1 MKPKLSRRM
10 AEHRETVAAAQKI
23 SASVLFAD
31 ICGSTRLFEQYG
43 DLHARQIET
52 RVLDAFAARTAAHD
66 GLVVKTIGDEI
77 MSRFPDAPQ
86 AVRAACEMHRAVKE
100 DPMLAELGI
109 ACKIGLH
116 YGSVLLENNDVFGDA
131 VNVAARMVSLSKA
144 DQIIT
149 TRATVEHLPSDLGQ
163 ITRSLGLSWVRGKQ
177 DEMEIFEVI
186 WQDSNSLTQM
196 SDPGSKENQEALRSL
211 FYSRLILEHRGRRVE
226 VVPSA
231 QAFTMGRDERSS
243 LVVDRE
249 MVSRSHADIQFRQ
262 GKFVLADHSTNGT
275 YLLLDN
281 GARFFVRREEFALY
295 DRGVISLGQ
304 VVLDNNPD
312 LIRYQ
317 CIQA

>member
-1 MKPKLSRRM
+1 MKVKLSSLM
-10 AEHRETVAAAQKI
+10 AGLDDPAVPQQQVM
-23 SASVLFAD
+23 ASVLFAD
-31 ICGSTRLFEQYG
+31 ICGSTRLFEEYG
-43 DLHARQIET
+43 DLRARQIET
-52 RVLDAFAARTAAHD
+52 RVLDAFAAKTVAHR
-66 GLVVKTIGDEI
+66 GAVVKTIGDEI
-77 MSRFPDAPQ
+77 MSRFPDAEQ

-149 TRATVEHLPSDLGQ
+149 TRETVAHLSSDLAQ

-186 WQDSNSLTQM
+186 WQDSNCLTQM
-196 SDPGSKENQEALRSL
+196 SSGGQDTLRSL
-211 FYSRLILEHRGRRVE
+211 FYSRLILEHRGKRVE
-226 VVPSA
+226 LVPSA
-231 QAFTMGRDERSS
+231 QPFTMGRGERNN
-243 LVVDRE
+243 LVVDRDL
-249 MVSRSHADIQFRQ
+249 VSRSHADIQFRQ

-281 GARFFVRREEFALY
+281 GARFFVRREEFALH

-317 CIQA
+317 CAQA

>member
-1 MKPKLSRRM
+1 MKVKLSSLM
-10 AEHRETVAAAQKI
+10 AGLDDPAVPQQQVM
-23 SASVLFAD
+23 ASVLFAD
-31 ICGSTRLFEQYG
+31 ICGSTRLFEEYG
-43 DLHARQIET
+43 DLRARQIET
-52 RVLDAFAARTAAHD
+52 RVLDAFAASTAARD
-66 GLVVKTIGDEI
+66 GAVIKTIGDEI
-77 MSRFPDAPQ
+77 MSRFPDAEQ

-100 DPMLAELGI
+100 DPMLAELNI

-131 VNVAARMVSLSKA
+131 VNVAARMVSLAKA

-149 TRATVEHLPSDLGQ
+149 TRETVGYLPSDLGQ

-177 DEMEIFEVI
+177 DEMEIFEII
-186 WQDSNSLTQM
+186 WQDSNCLTQM
-196 SDPGSKENQEALRSL
+196 SSGGQEALRSL

-226 VVPSA
+226 LAPSA
-231 QAFTMGRDERSS
+231 QAFTMGRGERSN
-243 LVVDRE
+243 LVVDRDL
-249 MVSRSHADIQFRQ
+249 VSRSHADIQFRQ

-281 GARFFVRREEFALY
+281 GARFFVRREEFALH

-317 CIQA
+317 CVQS

>member
-1 MKPKLSRRM
+1 MKPKLSSLM
-10 AEHRETVAAAQKI
+10 AEQGETVAAAQKI

-43 DLHARQIET
+43 DLRARQIET
-52 RVLDAFAARTAAHD
+52 RVLDAFAVRTAAH
-66 GLVVKTIGDEI
+66 GGAVIKTIGDEI
-77 MSRFPDAPQ
+77 MSRFPDAEQ
-86 AVRAACEMHRAVKE
+86 AVRAACEMHQAVKE

-116 YGSVLLENNDVFGDA
+116 YGLVLLEQNDVFGDA

-149 TRATVEHLPSDLGQ
+149 TRETVEHLPSDLGQ
-163 ITRSLGLSWVRGKQ
+163 ITRSLGLTWVRGKQ
-177 DEMEIFEVI
+177 DEMELFEVI

-196 SDPGSKENQEALRSL
+196 STGAQEVLRSL
-211 FYSRLILEHRGRRVE
+211 FYSRLILEYRGKRVE
-226 VVPSA
+226 LLPSA
-231 QAFTMGRDERSS
+231 QAFTMGRGDRSS
-243 LVVDRE
+243 LMVDRE
-249 MVSRSHADIQFRQ
+249 LVSRSHADIQFRQ

-281 GARFFVRREEFALY
+281 GARFFVRREDIALH
-295 DRGVISLGQ
+295 DHGVISLGQ

-317 CIQA
+317 CVQA

>member
-1 MKPKLSRRM
+1 
-10 AEHRETVAAAQKI
+10 
-23 SASVLFAD
+23 VLFAD

-66 GLVVKTIGDEI
+66 GSVVKTIGDEI

-149 TRATVEHLPSDLGQ
+149 TRETVEHLPSDLGQ

-226 VVPSA
+226 VMPSA
-231 QAFTMGRDERSS
+231 QAFTMGRGERSS
-243 LVVDRE
+243 LMVDRE
-249 MVSRSHADIQFRQ
+249 MVSRRHADIQFRQ

-295 DRGVISLGQ
+295 DHGVISLGQ

-317 CIQA
+317 CVQS